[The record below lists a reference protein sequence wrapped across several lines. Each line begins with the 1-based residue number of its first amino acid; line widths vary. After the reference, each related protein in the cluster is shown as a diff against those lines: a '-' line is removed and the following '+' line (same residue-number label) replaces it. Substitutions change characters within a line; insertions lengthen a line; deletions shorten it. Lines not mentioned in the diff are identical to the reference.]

1 MIYRNF
7 KRDIEV
13 ISLEKVLLKPE
24 VKNEEIEGS
33 HFLHA
38 SNSIVIKH
46 L

>member
-24 VKNEEIEGS
+24 VKKNEEIEGS
-33 HFLHA
+33 HFLIR
-38 SNSIVIKH
+38 NETY
-46 L
+46 

>member
-24 VKNEEIEGS
+24 VKNKEIEGS
-33 HFLHA
+33 HFLIR
-38 SNSIVIKH
+38 NETY
-46 L
+46 

>member
-24 VKNEEIEGS
+24 VKKMKKLRVPI
-33 HFLHA
+33 F
-38 SNSIVIKH
+38 
-46 L
+46 